1 MPDFDTR
8 KPPEANE
15 QPNGLRDASMANK
28 TRTLLMANKPRIR
41 SIASGLRGLSTAR
54 RLRAFMIGG
63 GILLFVVAVGV
74 GLLEAPN
81 DRIAFVSDPENN
93 AGDGIYVMDSDG
105 TNRTRITDATGYS
118 GLAWSPDGERL
129 AFSTGDGV
137 GGDAHIYVM
146 NADGTGK
153 TRISSNPGSKFEVYV
168 GAPVWSPDGEKVA
181 FGRSVQKV
189 TRSASA
195 AAAGSAE
202 PSPSPVAEKS
212 GIYVVDADG
221 TNESN
226 LIHSGGFGAW
236 SPDGKKIAYMGN
248 HPGGLTSDIFV
259 MNANG
264 SGRRRLTKRLR
275 NFFPVW
281 SPDGKKIAFLAEDIH
296 GTVEIDVMN
305 ADGTGRKELA
315 SGSIAEHSPAWSLDG
330 QKIAFM
336 KRAGNF
342 ISADGGDDIWVVTS
356 DVYVM
361 DADGTGK
368 TRITNTKSKDESIV
382 AWSPEGD
389 KILVVANDP
398 PSNPNDSEICLIDVD
413 GSGRRCLVDLAEGE
427 IVSGGD
433 SPSVAWA
440 TGR

>member
-1 MPDFDTR
+1 
-8 KPPEANE
+8 
-15 QPNGLRDASMANK
+15 
-28 TRTLLMANKPRIR
+28 MANKPRIL

-54 RLRAFMIGG
+54 RLRALLIGG

-81 DRIAFVSDPENN
+81 DKIAFVSDPD
-93 AGDGIYVMDSDG
+93 GTSGDGTDGIYVMDADG
-105 TNRTRITDATGYS
+105 TNRTRISDATSYS
-118 GLAWSPDGERL
+118 GLTWSPDGKRL

-146 NADGTGK
+146 DADGSDK
-153 TRISSNPGSKFEVYV
+153 TRISSNPGSKFEAYV
-168 GAPVWSPDGEKVA
+168 GPPVWSPDGEKVA
-181 FGRSVQKV
+181 FDRGVGKV

-236 SPDGKKIAYMGN
+236 SPDGTKIAYMDQ
-248 HPGGLTSDIFV
+248 HPGGLIDDIFV
-259 MNANG
+259 MNADG

-275 NFFPVW
+275 NFFPAW
-281 SPDGKKIAFLAEDIH
+281 SPDGKKIAFLAQNIH

-315 SGSIAEHSPAWSLDG
+315 RGSDAEQSPAWSPDG
-330 QKIAFM
+330 KKIAFM
-336 KRAGNF
+336 KRAGYF
-342 ISADGGDDIWVVTS
+342 VSADGGDDIWVVTP

-361 DADGTGK
+361 DADGTDETRLTK
-368 TRITNTKSKDESIV
+368 TKRKDESIV

-389 KILVVANDP
+389 EILVVANDP
-398 PSNPNDSEICLIDVD
+398 PANEYDSEICLIDVD
-413 GSGRRCLVDLAEGE
+413 GSGRRCLLDLSEGE
-427 IVSGGD
+427 IASGGV
-433 SPSVAWA
+433 SASVAWA
-440 TGR
+440 RGR